1 MVKGSLVA
9 VPFLL
14 SGLFALAGCGAS
26 DPESRQSEQDPSF
39 EPGGGKSPPTGN
51 VSNGVS
57 RCDRKLTGVIRDFD
71 PRMHPDFEPADK
83 TLTTPAARNGMAKAF
98 KAETG
103 IVERTLGPDFK
114 PQYAKD
120 PSAGSATTYGAAWF
134 QSWFRDTPNLNSSM
148 EYAIEFSDPDGDR
161 VFTFDSGASQFFP
174 IDHMLLG
181 NWPDYPPNDPQ
192 GGLHNYSFTYEL
204 HAKFLYRKTG
214 MIFRFSG
221 DDDVWVF
228 INGKL
233 VVDLGGIH
241 ATEVGEVN
249 LDKLGLN
256 ENDEYQLDFFWAER
270 HVAQSNFRIDTSME
284 FSDCNV
290 AAPR

>member
-1 MVKGSLVA
+1 MQKGSFVA

-14 SGLFALAGCGAS
+14 GGLLALLGCGAS
-26 DPESRQSEQDPSF
+26 DTESRASGPH
-39 EPGGGKSPPTGN
+39 PGLNSGGEKGFPTGA
-51 VSNGVS
+51 VSGAS
-57 RCDRKLTGVIRDFD
+57 RCSRKLTGVIRDFD
-71 PRMHPDFEPADK
+71 PRSHPDFEPADK
-83 TLTTPAARNGMAKAF
+83 TLMTPTVRGGAAKSF
-98 KAETG
+98 KPETG
-103 IVERTLGPDFK
+103 IVKSTLGRDLK
-114 PQYAKD
+114 PEYAKD
-120 PSAGSATTYGAAWF
+120 ATSGSATTYGADWF
-134 QSWFRDTPNLNSSM
+134 ESWYRDTPGLNASM

-181 NWPDYPPNDPQ
+181 NWPGYPPNDPQ

-204 HAKFLYRKTG
+204 HAKFLYRKAG

-256 ENDEYQLDFFWAER
+256 ENDEYPLDFFWAER

-284 FSDCNV
+284 FTDCNV
-290 AAPR
+290 SAPR